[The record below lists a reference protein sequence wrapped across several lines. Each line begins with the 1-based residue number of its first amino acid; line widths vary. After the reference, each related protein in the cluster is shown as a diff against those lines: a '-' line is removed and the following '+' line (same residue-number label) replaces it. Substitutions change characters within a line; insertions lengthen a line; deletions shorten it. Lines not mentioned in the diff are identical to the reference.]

1 MDCSKI
7 PVPHPIFQL
16 LCQLGAIATYT
27 GFSYAAYATYLALE
41 QPSRL
46 TLVTKQL
53 YPQVAAHYHTTW
65 QAVERSIRTLI
76 FSIWR
81 ADPQRLYAILGY
93 TAKRRPS
100 AGQFI
105 ALMAAYLARY
115 PE

>member
-7 PVPHPIFQL
+7 SVPHPIFQL
-16 LCQLGAIATYT
+16 LCQIGAIATYT

-46 TLVTKQL
+46 TRVTKQL
-53 YPQVAAHYHTTW
+53 YPQVAAQYHTTW

-81 ADPQRLYAILGY
+81 ADPQRLYMVLGY

-100 AGQFI
+100 PGQFI
-105 ALMAAYLARY
+105 ALMTAYLTRN
-115 PE
+115 PG